1 MSKLKQVLQQQAA
14 AKAAQEAHEAQVAAQ
29 AAVATTPTLS
39 WKDRLQ
45 ASVSTPVVAPIA
57 SQIQS
62 PKELNQDT
70 LGSFIE
76 ALASSATVLSAPL
89 GPTVVEYPIGFGRV
103 RVTIELIVDSE

>member
-39 WKDRLQ
+39 WKDKLQ
-45 ASVSTPVVAPIA
+45 ASVAVPVAPVA
-57 SQIQS
+57 PQVQS
-62 PKELNQDT
+62 PEEAGQDA
-70 LGSFIE
+70 LDSFIQ
-76 ALASSATVLSAPL
+76 ALTTNTTMLSAPL

-103 RVTIELIVDSE
+103 RVTIELIVDSEQ